1 MLDTDTCIFLI
12 KKRPVSVKKHLDKL
26 SMDQVCISV
35 VTYAELL
42 YGAEHSANKERN
54 REVVK
59 DFVRY
64 LTVRDWNDEAAEHY
78 SLIRHDLESAG
89 TPIGAMDMM
98 IAAHARSVPAVL
110 VSNNERHFGRVKG
123 LKIVNW
129 AK

>member
-1 MLDTDTCIFLI
+1 
-12 KKRPVSVKKHLDKL
+12 
-26 SMDQVCISV
+26 MDQVCISV

-54 REVVK
+54 KEAVR

-64 LTVRDWNDEAAEHY
+64 LTVRGWNDEAAEHY
-78 SLIRHDLESAG
+78 GLIRHDLESAG

-110 VSNNERHFGRVKG
+110 VSNNERHFGRVRG
-123 LKIVNW
+123 LKVVNW

>member
-1 MLDTDTCIFLI
+1 MLDTDISIYLI
-12 KKRPVSVKKHLDKL
+12 KKRPASVEKHLNRL

-54 REVVK
+54 KEAVR

-64 LTVRDWNDEAAEHY
+64 LTVRGWNDEAAEHY
-78 SLIRHDLESAG
+78 GLIRHDLESAG

-110 VSNNERHFGRVKG
+110 VSNNERHFGRVRG
-123 LKIVNW
+123 LKVVNW